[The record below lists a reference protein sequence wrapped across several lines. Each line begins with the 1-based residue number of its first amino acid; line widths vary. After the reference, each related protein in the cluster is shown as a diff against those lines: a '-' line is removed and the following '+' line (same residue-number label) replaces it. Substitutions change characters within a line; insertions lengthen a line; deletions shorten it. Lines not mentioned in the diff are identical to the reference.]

1 MAIPGNFLSESTSSM
16 DPSISGWTAKLNCT
30 LLMGT
35 GGRVGDGCL
44 TMRSVAAGE
53 MQCRTVASYP
63 VAAGSDYQTFADA
76 AGATVPERLGIRW
89 LNAASSEI
97 SISWS
102 LTASSAS
109 LTWHRIGVTA
119 TAPAGAVSAQV
130 LFSSTPAA
138 GAVTNFLENVYLGP
152 PIRSPG
158 NLLSHGAEAHE
169 QPTNWP
175 YVAETN
181 CSISRTSPPVSWPA
195 INYVGGS
202 AVGTMTVTANGNASF
217 RCTEQAIV
225 TPGQEYIAT
234 SHLNPPT
241 AGSTAW
247 IELRFYDA
255 AHVQIQATRANLAP
269 PATAFYRQ
277 HVSDFAPPT
286 AAYAS
291 VAFGLTGATAGQV
304 LRTDTSVISAAPVLV
319 AGSVVPYSDAS
330 FEAGVGTWTVTSG
343 AATLARSTPWAPSQ
357 DAYYAMVITS
367 ATATT
372 SVIRSGRY
380 PLPAGEVN
388 FRSSLQATVTAGGW
402 TLTRGLHWYDATNAS
417 LGVTADAAGPA
428 PTPGWWI
435 LTNNH
440 VRPVGATQVAF
451 EWTLAATAPASV
463 LRFDIGAIWP
473 ALPTN
478 EVEPDDST
486 GSVRVTLR
494 ELNLGSAF
502 SLWRVT
508 PDGRRTFVRGPSG
521 LIDGVT
527 ITSSSVVVE
536 DYEAPLGV
544 PVYYY
549 AETLA
554 PGATL
559 AGTHTTSSVTINLA
573 DVNEAWLKDPGNPQ
587 RNLRVLVK
595 AGPDW
600 QRAIS
605 QAEYRVRG
613 RRNSVVL
620 SDVRG
625 GLEGGLAV
633 WTRTDEERD
642 ALHWILDSGNVLLWQ
657 AMPGMGVSDMYVN
670 VGEAAEARVRQYA
683 PEPWREWQLPLRQ
696 ADMPT
701 TVGVAGSAGR
711 TWQDVLTENATWTDV
726 LTRYA
731 TWEDVFLSRPIGG

>member
-16 DPSISGWTAKLNCT
+16 DPSVSGWTAKLNCT
-30 LLMGT
+30 LLTGT

-44 TMRSVAAGE
+44 TMRSVASGE

-63 VAAGSDYQTFADA
+63 VVAGNDYQVFADA

-89 LNAASSEI
+89 LNAANAEI

-109 LTWHRIGVTA
+109 MTWHRIGVTA
-119 TAPAGAVSAQV
+119 TAPPGTVSAQV

-138 GAVTNFLENVYLGP
+138 GAVTNFLENVYLGL

-181 CSISRTSPPVSWPA
+181 CSISRTSPAVSWPA

-225 TPGQEYIAT
+225 TPGLEYMAT
-234 SHLNPPT
+234 AYLNPPT
-241 AGSTAW
+241 TGSTAW

-255 AHVQIQATRANLAP
+255 SHVQVQATRANLAP
-269 PATAFYRQ
+269 PSTSFYQ
-277 HVSDFAPPT
+277 QSVSAYAPPT

-304 LRTDTSVISAAPVLV
+304 LRADTSAISAAPVLV
-319 AGSVVPYSDAS
+319 TGSVVPYSDAS
-330 FEAGVGTWTVTSG
+330 FEAGVGTWTVVSG
-343 AATLARSTPWAPSQ
+343 VATLARTTPWAPSI
-357 DAYYAMVITS
+357 DAYYAMAITS

-372 SVIRSGRY
+372 SVIRSGKY
-380 PLPAGEVN
+380 PLPAGEDT
-388 FRSSLQATVTAGGW
+388 FRASLTMTVTAGSW
-402 TLTRGLHWYDATNAS
+402 TLTRGLRWYDAANVS
-417 LGVTADAAGPA
+417 LGVTSPAAGAA

-435 LTNNH
+435 LTDDH
-440 VRPVGATQVAF
+440 VRPAGATQVAF
-451 EWTLAATAPASV
+451 EWTLAATAPSSI
-463 LRFDIGAIWP
+463 LRLDVGAIWP
-473 ALPTN
+473 ALPTG
-478 EVEPDDST
+478 EVEPDDTT
-486 GSVRVTLR
+486 GSVRVTFR
-494 ELNLGSAF
+494 ELDLGSAF
-502 SLWRVT
+502 TLWRVT
-508 PDGRRTFVRGPSG
+508 PDGRRTLVRGPSG
-521 LIDGVT
+521 LLDGVT
-527 ITSSSVVVE
+527 ITSSSVVIE

-559 AGTHTTSSVTINLA
+559 AGTRESSSVTITLDNA
-573 DVNEAWLKDPGNPQ
+573 NEAWLKDPGNPQ

-600 QRAIS
+600 QRPIS

-613 RRNSVVL
+613 RRNSIVL

-625 GLEGGLAV
+625 GLEGDLAL
-633 WTRTDEERD
+633 WTRTDEERE
-642 ALHWILDSGNVLLWQ
+642 ALHWLLDSGNVLLWQ

-670 VGEAAEARVRQYA
+670 VGAATEGRVTQYA

-701 TVGVAGSAGR
+701 AIGVAGSAGR
-711 TWQDVLTENATWTDV
+711 TWQDVLTENATWADV
-726 LTRYA
+726 LSRYA
-731 TWEDVFLSRPIGG
+731 TWEDVFLNRPIGG